1 MSAAPAEGPE
11 RSFTKLN
18 FALSY
23 ARYDC
28 RVLPL
33 WWVQPDG
40 SCACAKGLSCET
52 PGKHPLYAGW
62 QADATTDPRKIRRWW
77 WKTPNANVGIAT
89 GAGSNLTVLDADGI
103 VGLERLRELELQNA
117 ELPITPRIITGS
129 GGLHLPFEYVPGLTN
144 AVRWDAGLDL
154 RTEGGLVVGV
164 GSVNA
169 NGAYLFEVGFE
180 WSVDLPPAKMPQW
193 LIDAI
198 KNGQGG
204 QAGNNGNGQ
213 RFKLPEHPI
222 VKGTGRNSWL
232 YRLGRSLRAKGL
244 PESAIRAA
252 LERTN
257 LERCQPPID
266 DGEMGDILKSVLSQ
280 PDRPEFSAWRA
291 AGADQRGE
299 GGGVR
304 YPFRLTPTAVEH
316 ADGEVWE
323 FVCSRLEILSAS
335 RNTDGAEWGRLLRF
349 KDSDDRI
356 HELPLPMALLAGD
369 GVTLRELLLGQ
380 GLIIS
385 PQKKARQWLMTYI
398 QNSVPAERAHC
409 VLRAGW
415 HI

>member
-1 MSAAPAEGPE
+1 MSIGAAEGPE

-18 FALSY
+18 FALAY
-23 ARYDC
+23 ARYGC
-28 RVLPL
+28 RVFPL
-33 WWVQPDG
+33 WWVQADG
-40 SCACAKGLSCET
+40 TCACGGKDGKPCAH

-62 QADATTDPRKIRRWW
+62 QADATTDPRKVRRWW

-89 GAGSNLTVLDADGI
+89 GTGSNLTVLDADGI
-103 VGLERLRELELQNA
+103 LGCDRLRELEVQHGD
-117 ELPITPRIITGS
+117 LPITPRAITGS
-129 GGLHLPFEYVPGLTN
+129 GGLHEYFEYVPGLTN
-144 AVRWDAGLDL
+144 AVRWDTGLDL

-169 NGAYLFEVGFE
+169 RGAYIWEVGYE
-180 WSVDLPPAKMPQW
+180 LSAELPPAKMPQW

-198 KNGQGG
+198 TRGQGQG
-204 QAGNNGNGQ
+204 NGNGT
-213 RFKLPEHPI
+213 RFKMPEHPI
-222 VKGTGRNSWL
+222 VEGTGRNKWL

-252 LERTN
+252 LEKTN
-257 LERCQPPID
+257 VERCQPPVD
-266 DGEMGDILKSVLSQ
+266 PGELGDILKSVLSQ
-280 PDRPEFSAWRA
+280 PDRPEFSAGRKSDG
-291 AGADQRGE
+291 AGF
-299 GGGVR
+299 
-304 YPFRLTPTAVEH
+304 PFRLTATAVEYK
-316 ADGEVWE
+316 DGELWE

-349 KDSDDRI
+349 RDSDDRV

-385 PQKKARQWLMTYI
+385 PQKKARAWLMTYI
-398 QNSVPAERAHC
+398 QNSVPTERAHC

-415 HI
+415 HE